1 MITGC
6 VFVLCSIP
14 GPWIVAAVFLWL
26 ERRKDRDI
34 GELAAEIRAGI
45 GVPRVSAPVAAAPEQ
60 SASADTTA
68 KT

>member
-1 MITGC
+1 

-26 ERRKDRDI
+26 ERRKGRDI

-45 GVPRVSAPVAAAPEQ
+45 GIPRVPAPVPAATEQAAPADA
-60 SASADTTA
+60 AS